1 MKNEVDDVQFGRCNC
16 GAALIP
22 IWNDWWDDNKHIRGI
37 DCFRCPECLQDS
49 PASPD
54 FDTILETRQSRYG
67 TITLYP
73 ISSVACSI

>member
-1 MKNEVDDVQFGRCNC
+1 MQTENDDAKFGRCSC

-54 FDTILETRQSRYG
+54 FDIILETH
-67 TITLYP
+67 
-73 ISSVACSI
+73 